1 MEINADL
8 LVQAYSRI
16 AHVSHY
22 HIFIMFIV
30 LDILSGYVK
39 AFIKKDLD
47 SKVGLRGIV
56 KHLSIVA
63 LVFLVCPYL
72 WLLNYEKIAMFL
84 LYSIVTTYGIS
95 IIENYNEISPNTLPS
110 WLGQFFRRTRNEI
123 DKIPLDEIENIEV
136 KKRK

>member
-1 MEINADL
+1 MDINADL

-30 LDILSGYVK
+30 LDILSGYIK
-39 AFIKKDLD
+39 AFINKDLD
-47 SKVGLRGIV
+47 SRVGLRGIV
-56 KHLSIVA
+56 KHFSIVA

-72 WLLNYEKIAMFL
+72 WLLGYEKIALFL
-84 LYSIVTTYGIS
+84 LYSIVATYGIS
-95 IIENYNEISPNTLPS
+95 IIENYNEIAPNTLPS
-110 WLGQFFRRTRNEI
+110 WLGQFFRRTKSEI
-123 DKIPLDEIENIEV
+123 DKIPIDEIENIEV

>member
-1 MEINADL
+1 MDINADL
-8 LVQAYSRI
+8 LIEAYSRI

-39 AFIKKDLD
+39 AFITHDLD

-110 WLGQFFRRTRNEI
+110 WLGQFFRRTKDEI

>member
-8 LVQAYSRI
+8 LIQAYSRI
-16 AHVSHY
+16 AHISHY
-22 HIFIMFIV
+22 HIFIIFV
-30 LDILSGYVK
+30 GLDIFSGYIK

-47 SKVGLRGIV
+47 SKVGLRGIM

-63 LVFLVCPYL
+63 LVFLICPYL
-72 WLLNYEKIAMFL
+72 WLLGYEKIAMFL

-110 WLGQFFRRTRNEI
+110 WLGQFFRRTKDEI